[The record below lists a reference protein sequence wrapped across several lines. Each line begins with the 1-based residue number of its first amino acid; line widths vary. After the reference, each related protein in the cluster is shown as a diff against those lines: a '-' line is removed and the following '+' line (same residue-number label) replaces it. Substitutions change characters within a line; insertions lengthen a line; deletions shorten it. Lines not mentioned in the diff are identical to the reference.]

1 MIVKEVS
8 FSRTKSF
15 GVYEN
20 VRIGATAEV
29 VYPGTQSQVL
39 AELKEWVDAK
49 ISEEINKPFEAQ
61 KSEWL
66 KSLEE
71 EIEIRKE
78 ELKKIEAELKVKGRE
93 LERCIEVGLQT
104 LFEGGY
110 STCPHTN
117 LLLCPHAGTD
127 ACLSCQVYREASLR
141 RVQASAEDTESGI
154 TCPHCNK
161 LIFVRKPIPEGW
173 SRFCPWCGEKIE
185 EAR

>member
-49 ISEEINKPFEAQ
+49 ISEEISKPAVEM
-61 KSEWL
+61 
-66 KSLEE
+66 
-71 EIEIRKE
+71 RTE
-78 ELKKIEAELKVKGRE
+78 ELKQIEGYIADAKKQLQELYTEIKAKRRE
-93 LERCIEVGLQT
+93 LDRCIELGMRS
-104 LFEGGY
+104 LFE
-110 STCPHTN
+110 SSDT
-117 LLLCPHAGTD
+117 
-127 ACLSCQVYREASLR
+127 
-141 RVQASAEDTESGI
+141 TESWLI
-154 TCPHCNK
+154 CPHCNK
-161 LIFVRKPIPEGW
+161 LIFVHKLTQEGW

>member
-20 VRIGATAEV
+20 VRVGAVSEV
-29 VYPGTQSQVL
+29 VYPGTEGQVL
-39 AELKEWVDAK
+39 KELKEWVDAK
-49 ISEEINKPFEAQ
+49 ISEEVSKPA
-61 KSEWL
+61 
-66 KSLEE
+66 
-71 EIEIRKE
+71 IEMKTE
-78 ELKKIEAELKVKGRE
+78 ELKQLESYIDHARKQLKAIEGEIKAKRRE
-93 LERCIEVGLQT
+93 LDRCIELGMRSI
-104 LFEGGY
+104 F
-110 STCPHTN
+110 
-117 LLLCPHAGTD
+117 
-127 ACLSCQVYREASLR
+127 
-141 RVQASAEDTESGI
+141 EDTESGL